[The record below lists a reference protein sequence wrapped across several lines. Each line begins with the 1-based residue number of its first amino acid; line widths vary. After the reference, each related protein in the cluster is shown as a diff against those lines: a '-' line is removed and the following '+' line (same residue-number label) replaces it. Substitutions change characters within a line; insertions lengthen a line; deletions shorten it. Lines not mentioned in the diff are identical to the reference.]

1 MAIIQISSSDLSTI
15 TQILR
20 DKAREDRERS
30 VLLLKG
36 LLGVP
41 HNDKHPNR
49 DLAEAFLEQGNVLLN
64 LAEKLEDQV

>member
-1 MAIIQISSSDLSTI
+1 MITIELTSVELQIITTI
-15 TQILR
+15 LKT
-20 DKAREDRERS
+20 KALEDRERS

-41 HNDKHPNR
+41 HNDNHPNR
-49 DLAEAFLEQGNVLLN
+49 DLAQAFLEQGNVLLN